1 MEMKIP
7 QQALVV
13 ALARGIVMD
22 SVTDNE
28 KPKSSCSKNFIK
40 FAEIMRYFIGFPIM
54 VLRFWLSNS
63 ANEISVQEN

>member
-22 SVTDNE
+22 SVTDSE
-28 KPKSSCSKNFIK
+28 KKQNLLAPKNFIK
-40 FAEIMRYFIGFPIM
+40 FAENYA
-54 VLRFWLSNS
+54 LLY
-63 ANEISVQEN
+63 